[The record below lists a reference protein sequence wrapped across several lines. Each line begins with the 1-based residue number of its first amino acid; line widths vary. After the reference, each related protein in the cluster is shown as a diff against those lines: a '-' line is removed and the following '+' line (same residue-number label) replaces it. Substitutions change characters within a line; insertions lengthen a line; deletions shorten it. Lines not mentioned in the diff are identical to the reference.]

1 MRYPVFLKLDD
12 KPCVVIGAG
21 RVAERRVRGL
31 CDANACVKVVGVVA
45 NEGILN
51 LAEAGAIRLCQRA
64 FAPRDLDGCFLAI
77 AATDNACVNRA
88 VQAASHRR
96 GVLFC
101 GADSHTDSDFTVPA
115 VVRRGGLHLAIST
128 HGKSPAYTKLL
139 RRELEAHLEE
149 GHMRLLDLLCDL
161 RPQIYARFPDAPVRR
176 EKFWQQLVT
185 SDILTMARQGRWAE
199 IEERI
204 EACLSSSLD

>member
-1 MRYPVFLKLDD
+1 MRYPVFLNLDD
-12 KPCVVIGAG
+12 KPCVAVGAG

-31 CDANACVKVVGVVA
+31 RDANACVKVVGMNA
-45 NEGILN
+45 TPGIVN
-51 LAEAGAIRLCQRA
+51 LAEAGAIHLCQRA

-88 VQAASHRR
+88 VQVAAHRR

-115 VVRRGGLHLAIST
+115 VVRRGGLQLAIST
-128 HGKSPAYTKLL
+128 DGKSPAYTKLL
-139 RRELEAHLEE
+139 RRELETYLEE
-149 GHMRLLDLLCDL
+149 GHARLLDLLCDL
-161 RPQIYARFPDAPVRR
+161 RPKIYARFPDAPKCR

-185 SDILTMARQGRWAE
+185 PDILTMARRGQWAE